1 MDTAELL
8 QRAVGTGE
16 REGRGR
22 VVEGPLGQGETFGFA
37 SHYTRSP
44 LRAWCDLIYNLK
56 LSQWLLWGGERAQ
69 AGQWQRDHR
78 PPRPTAQVPT
88 KLGTVLGV
96 CKPSGILLIT
106 AFVCNGEWI
115 PSFLNLDRIK
125 GN

>member
-56 LSQWLLWGGERAQ
+56 LSQWLLWGGREGAGRAVAEGPSAAQ
-69 AGQWQRDHR
+69 AHR
-78 PPRPTAQVPT
+78 PGAHQARYSARCV
-88 KLGTVLGV
+88 
-96 CKPSGILLIT
+96 
-106 AFVCNGEWI
+106 
-115 PSFLNLDRIK
+115 
-125 GN
+125 

>member
-1 MDTAELL
+1 MDTGELL

-22 VVEGPLGQGETFGFA
+22 VIEGPLGQGETFDFA

-56 LSQWLLWGGERAQ
+56 LSQWLPWGVERARVEQ
-69 AGQWQRDHR
+69 QQSDHWL
-78 PPRPTAQVPT
+78 PSPTAHVPT
-88 KLGTVLGV
+88 KLGTALGA
-96 CKPSGILLIT
+96 CKSSEILLIT
-106 AFVCNGEWI
+106 AFVCIGEWI